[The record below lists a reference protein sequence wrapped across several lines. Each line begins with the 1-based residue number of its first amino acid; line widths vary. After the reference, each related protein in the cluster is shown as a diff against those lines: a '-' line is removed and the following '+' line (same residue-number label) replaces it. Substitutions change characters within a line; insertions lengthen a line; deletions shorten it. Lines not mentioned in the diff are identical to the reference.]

1 MIVVT
6 SDSYASYQNF
16 TKGYWFDNKV
26 VDCGAIECNT
36 TYDYSIEEIKNN
48 YVTANEKLNNLDQP
62 EKQNPVSKYYKPSKL
77 LELLLNLQ
85 LRSGRIYF

>member
-36 TYDYSIEEIKNN
+36 TYDYSIEEIIIFLVFE
-48 YVTANEKLNNLDQP
+48 YVYSSNTPLFLSNKVIIN
-62 EKQNPVSKYYKPSKL
+62 
-77 LELLLNLQ
+77 
-85 LRSGRIYF
+85 F